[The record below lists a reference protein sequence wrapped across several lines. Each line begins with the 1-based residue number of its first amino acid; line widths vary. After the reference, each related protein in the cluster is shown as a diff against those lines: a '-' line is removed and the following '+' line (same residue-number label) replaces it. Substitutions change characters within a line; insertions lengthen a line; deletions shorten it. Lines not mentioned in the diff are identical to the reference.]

1 MVLTVGTNTQNA
13 LIDAPARGIVPR
25 DFVTINALNV
35 GTAEIEQIGL
45 WSGVATV
52 NAPVIRPSDGDEES
66 RVFHGASG
74 LMQIPPIPMAMKLDV
89 RTLRLVFS
97 NLSPA
102 VLNATLVYNPKGRVV
117 QVHRGLLDPS
127 TMNLVDPAVCRF
139 DGYVNRVTIK
149 QAKAGNDG
157 QVILECQSHARELAM
172 ASAEKFS
179 NQFFKRRGAEQPY
192 LNVSYNVVWGQEDKV
207 HEKRSR
213 KDGKWIRS

>member
-1 MVLTVGTNTQNA
+1 MVLTVPTNTYNA
-13 LIDAPARGIVPR
+13 LVDAPRRGIVPR
-25 DFVTINALNV
+25 DFVTIRALNIA
-35 GTAEIEQIGL
+35 TDAIEEIGL
-45 WSGVATV
+45 WSGVLTV
-52 NAPVIRPSDGDEES
+52 SAPVIRPGDGVEEA
-66 RVFHGASG
+66 RTFHGAAG

-89 RTLRLVFS
+89 RTLRLIFS

-127 TMNLVDPAVCRF
+127 TMNLVDPAICRF
-139 DGYVNRVTIK
+139 DGYCNRVTIK

-157 QVILECQSHARELAM
+157 QIILECQSHARELAM
-172 ASAEKFS
+172 GSAEKFS

-192 LNVSYNVVWGQEDKV
+192 LNIQYNVVWGEKDMV

-213 KDGKWIRS
+213 KDLKWIRG